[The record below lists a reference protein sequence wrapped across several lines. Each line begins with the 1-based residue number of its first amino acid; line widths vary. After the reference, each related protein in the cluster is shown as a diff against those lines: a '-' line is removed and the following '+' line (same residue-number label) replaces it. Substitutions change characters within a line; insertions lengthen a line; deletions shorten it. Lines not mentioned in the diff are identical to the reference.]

1 MANSGHPYD
10 APGIEDDELIDPDD
24 GECKSAPSDSPDC
37 CFSPVPPK
45 TAAIANSR

>member
-24 GECKSAPSDSPDC
+24 GELC
-37 CFSPVPPK
+37 
-45 TAAIANSR
+45 AIP